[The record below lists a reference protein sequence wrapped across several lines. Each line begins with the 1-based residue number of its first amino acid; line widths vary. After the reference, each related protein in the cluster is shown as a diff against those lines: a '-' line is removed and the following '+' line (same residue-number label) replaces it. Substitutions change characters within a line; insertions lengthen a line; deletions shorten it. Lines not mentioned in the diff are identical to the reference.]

1 MRRVKSVGMPK
12 EYPVGDVVEGT
23 DISSHKV
30 LQFPNPDAD
39 KRRLPCI
46 IMAGYDEQNTRMITA
61 VDGQEYVKQEVPIDG
76 KPLLRYVIGAA
87 LAARRV
93 SQVYI
98 VGNTQSI
105 ESIIANSKYL
115 TANRNRLLS
124 IKQVV
129 NRGGQRGNLFDNF
142 RVAIDE
148 EVYSYNEARIAQG
161 AALDDRVL
169 ILTSDTCF
177 LTAPSID
184 KFVDGASQADVVMGA
199 TDGRAYQ
206 DMLDELNINIDG
218 AKTKTAMF
226 PIGLNLVRPN
236 NLFLVRYRKMTPEI
250 YQLFQNVYDA
260 RHVVDFSGGLKL
272 GKIRKLLREEN
283 KIIQQYGESIGK
295 AGTVRRGRLNEYWT
309 LAMFCLSYLIRRRN
323 TRRILPIPNIPRML
337 LRKRDME
344 FTVSSLLGGNV
355 STELHVMDDVGPMLD
370 IDVQEMYNVLA
381 ADEFRQFKR
390 IRDYLAK
397 GNDFVA

>member
-1 MRRVKSVGMPK
+1 MPQGYANDDIA
-12 EYPVGDVVEGT
+12 ERAE
-23 DISSHKV
+23 ISSHEV
-30 LQFPNPDAD
+30 LQFPNPEAD

-46 IMAGYDEQNTRMITA
+46 IMAGYAEQNRRVIKA
-61 VDGQEYVKQEVPIDG
+61 VDGQEYLKQEVPIAG

-105 ESIIANSKYL
+105 DRIIADSKYL
-115 TANRNRLLS
+115 TANRTRLFS
-124 IKQVV
+124 IKQKD
-129 NRGGQRGNLFDNF
+129 NLFDNF
-142 RVAIDE
+142 REAIDR
-148 EVYSYNEARIAQG
+148 EVYSYNKARKDMG

-184 KFVDGASQADVVMGA
+184 NFVDGASQADVVMGA

-226 PIGLNLVRPN
+226 PIRARIVRPN
-236 NLFLVRYRKMTPEI
+236 NMYLVRYQKITPEM
-250 YQLFQNVYDA
+250 YLLFQNVYDA
-260 RHVVDFSGGLKL
+260 RHVVDLSGGLKL

-283 KIIQQYGESIGK
+283 RIIQKYGESIGK
-295 AGTVRRGRLNEYWT
+295 ASTVMRGRMNEYWT
-309 LAMFCLSYLIRRRN
+309 LGMFCLSYLIRRRN
-323 TRRILPIPNIPRML
+323 TRKAIHIPNIPRML
-337 LRKRDME
+337 LRKKDME

-355 STELHVMDDVGPMLD
+355 STELHVMEDVGPMLD
-370 IDVQEMYNVLA
+370 IDVQAMYDVLA
-381 ADEFRQFKR
+381 ADDFRQFKR
-390 IRDYLAK
+390 IRDYL
-397 GNDFVA
+397 GQRHDF